1 MKNRA
6 GNGCGTS
13 HISKKYMIRIPEL
26 PDNFHIETIKQKLI
40 LIRVPINAHYILAPP
55 QLTTV
60 SDPLLY

>member
-6 GNGCGTS
+6 GNGCGTG

-40 LIRVPINAHYILAPP
+40 LI
-55 QLTTV
+55 
-60 SDPLLY
+60 